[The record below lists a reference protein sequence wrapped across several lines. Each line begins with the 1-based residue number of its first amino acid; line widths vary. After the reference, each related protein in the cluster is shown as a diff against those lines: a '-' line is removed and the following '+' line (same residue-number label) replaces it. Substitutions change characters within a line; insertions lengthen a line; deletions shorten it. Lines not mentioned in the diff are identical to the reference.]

1 MEGWGRLNYSSRKTV
16 LKFMPNQNDPVI
28 VSGVRTPVGKFLG
41 SLADLSAP
49 ELGAIAVREA
59 VKRAGITD
67 LNIVNECIMGNVVQ
81 AGLGQNPARQAAIF
95 GGLPPQVGAMTINKV
110 CGSGLKSVALAAQA
124 IQTGN
129 AEVVVAGGMESMS
142 NCPYLLTKART
153 GYRLG
158 NGALVDSMVN
168 DGLWDKYN
176 DYHMGNTGEN
186 VSEKYKVTREQQD
199 EYAANSHKKA
209 IAAIKSGRFK
219 DEIVP
224 VQLPPKKKGGEPVIF
239 DTDEGPRED
248 TSPETLRKLKPAF
261 KKDGTVTAGNAPST
275 NDGAAALVVT
285 SAAKAQELGMKP
297 MARII
302 AQATSG
308 VAPEW
313 VMMAPVDAIRQI
325 WKKTGWSA
333 NDVDLYEINE
343 AFSVAAIA
351 VTGELGLDLNR
362 VNVNGG
368 AVALG
373 HPIGASGARVLVTL
387 LYEME
392 KRNAKRG
399 IAALC
404 LGGGNA
410 VAMAVER

>member
-1 MEGWGRLNYSSRKTV
+1 MSS
-16 LKFMPNQNDPVI
+16 QNDPVI
-28 VSGVRTPVGKFLG
+28 ISGVRTPVGKFLG
-41 SLADLSAP
+41 ALADLSATD
-49 ELGAIAVREA
+49 LGAIAVREA
-59 VKRAGITD
+59 VKRAGITE
-67 LNIVNECIMGNVVQ
+67 LSIVNECIMGNVVQ
-81 AGLGQNPARQAAIF
+81 AGLGQNPARQAAIY
-95 GGLPPQVGAMTINKV
+95 GGLPPTVGAMTINKV

-129 AEVVVAGGMESMS
+129 SEVVVAGGMESMS

-158 NGALVDSMVN
+158 NGVLVDSMVN

-186 VSEKYKVTREQQD
+186 VADKHKITREQQD

-248 TSPETLRKLKPAF
+248 TSPESLRKLKPAF

-285 SAAKAQELGMKP
+285 TAARAQQLGAKP

-343 AFSVAAIA
+343 AFSVAAVA
-351 VTGELGLDLNR
+351 VTGELGLDLSR

-387 LYEME
+387 LYEMA
-392 KRNAKRG
+392 KRDAKRG

-410 VAMAVER
+410 VALAVER